1 MSRKASGLK
10 AWIIQRI
17 TSLLVAAGVLLFA
30 LKLLAS
36 PPEGVMQWRAWLSMS
51 GITVLVLLVLFALLW
66 HAWIGMRD
74 VFIDYVHAQS
84 WRLTLLSLLAVYL
97 AACALWGLFIML
109 GVFVQG

>member
-17 TSLLVAAGVLLFA
+17 TSLLITAGVLFFT
-30 LKLLAS
+30 LKIVIS
-36 PPEGVMQWRAWLSMS
+36 PPDGVMQWRAWLSMT
-51 GITVLVLLVLFALLW
+51 GISVFILLVLFALLW

-74 VFIDYVHAQS
+74 VFIDYVQPQG
-84 WRLTLLSLLAVYL
+84 WRLAMLSLLAIYL
-97 AACALWGLFIML
+97 AVCALWGLFIML